1 MDHTVHVADL
11 LRWILEREFTSV
23 YAEIDT
29 LLHPGLPVMYTSG
42 RRSTTECLD
51 PVEGSMFIPKPYDPF
66 RIGQLLEYLVAMK
79 SIPVAHKVAGMV

>member
-1 MDHTVHVADL
+1 MGGGFLA
-11 LRWILEREFTSV
+11 RRARE
-23 YAEIDT
+23 
-29 LLHPGLPVMYTSG
+29 LHPGLPVMYTSG